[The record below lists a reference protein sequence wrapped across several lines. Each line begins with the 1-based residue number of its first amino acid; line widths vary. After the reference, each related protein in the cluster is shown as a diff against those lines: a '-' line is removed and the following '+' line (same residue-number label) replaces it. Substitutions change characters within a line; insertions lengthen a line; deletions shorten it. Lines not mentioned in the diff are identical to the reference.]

1 MMTFG
6 TIMSNPLPQVAFAAP
21 MSLPNET
28 STAPAEDDAA
38 RNCGDYLTMI
48 KLGLAAVD
56 GGGSGARARCERRE
70 LI

>member
-28 STAPAEDDAA
+28 SKEDKAA